1 VQQRAFK
8 GKYFK
13 SIKSK
18 KNKNMINSF
27 WNERYSENEF
37 VYGEAPNVY
46 FAEILSKLK
55 SGTIILPC
63 DGEGRNAVHAARQG
77 WNVKAFDLSEA
88 GKLKA
93 DSLALKYDIKIDFKI
108 EDAALALYPDE
119 SADAVA
125 IIYTH
130 LPTEVR
136 KKLYQNIIHWLK
148 PGGKVILETFCPE
161 QLNNNSGGPKDI
173 DMLNTKEILSEDFKH
188 LSIDYLEYLHIQLSE
203 GKYHEGP
210 ANVIRMIATKL

>member
-1 VQQRAFK
+1 
-8 GKYFK
+8 
-13 SIKSK
+13 
-18 KNKNMINSF
+18 MNSF
-27 WNERYSENEF
+27 WNERYSEKEF

-46 FAEILSKLK
+46 FEETLSKLK

-88 GKLKA
+88 GKMKA
-93 DSLALKYDIKIDFKI
+93 DSLALKYDVKIDFQI
-108 EDAALALYPDE
+108 EDAALALYPNE
-119 SADAVA
+119 TADVVA

-130 LPTEVR
+130 LPSQVR

-173 DMLNTKEILSEDFKH
+173 DMLNTKEILSEDFKN
-188 LSIDYLEYLHIQLSE
+188 LSIDYLEYEHIQLSE

-210 ANVIRMIATKL
+210 ADVIRMIATKA

>member
-1 VQQRAFK
+1 
-8 GKYFK
+8 
-13 SIKSK
+13 
-18 KNKNMINSF
+18 MINSF

-46 FAEILSKLK
+46 FAEELSKLK
-55 SGTIILPC
+55 PGTIILPC

-77 WNVKAFDLSEA
+77 WNAHAFDLSEA

-93 DSLALKYDIKIDFKI
+93 DGLALKYGVKINYQLL
-108 EDAALALYPDE
+108 DAALALYPAA

-130 LPTEVR
+130 LPKEVR

-148 PGGKVILETFCPE
+148 PGGKIILETFCPE
-161 QLNNNSGGPKDI
+161 QLKNNSGGPKDI
-173 DMLNTKEILSEDFKH
+173 DMLNTKEILSEDFKE
-188 LSIDYLEYLHIQLSE
+188 LKINYLEYARIQLSE

-210 ANVIRMIATKL
+210 ADVIRMIATKLAIPVSLQSILLD

>member
-1 VQQRAFK
+1 
-8 GKYFK
+8 
-13 SIKSK
+13 
-18 KNKNMINSF
+18 MNSF
-27 WNERYSENEF
+27 WNERYSEKEF

-46 FAEILSKLK
+46 FEETLSKLK

-88 GKLKA
+88 GKMKA
-93 DSLALKYDIKIDFKI
+93 DSLALKYDVKIDFQI
-108 EDAALALYPDE
+108 EDAALALYPNE
-119 SADAVA
+119 TADVVA

-130 LPTEVR
+130 LPSQVR

-173 DMLNTKEILSEDFKH
+173 DMLNTKEILCEDFKN
-188 LSIDYLEYLHIQLSE
+188 LSIDYLEYKHIQLSE

-210 ANVIRMIATKL
+210 ADVIRMIATKA

>member
-1 VQQRAFK
+1 
-8 GKYFK
+8 
-13 SIKSK
+13 
-18 KNKNMINSF
+18 MINSF